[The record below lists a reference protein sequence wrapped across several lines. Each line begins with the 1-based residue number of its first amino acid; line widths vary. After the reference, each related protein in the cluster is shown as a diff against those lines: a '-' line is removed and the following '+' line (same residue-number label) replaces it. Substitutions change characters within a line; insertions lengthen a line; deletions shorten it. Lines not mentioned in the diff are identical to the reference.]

1 MCHPSTCICRDIPIH
16 FPWSSTSTT
25 RCHRLPIP
33 IVGQKHK
40 QDFPLFP
47 VMAPRPK
54 QRTGAP
60 LKRCSGPQR
69 AGQLLERRKLESP
82 KTREI
87 DLYIY
92 YTTSYYTNQ
101 IHIYIYTKYLELTR
115 TDTKIEPKNE
125 DDEDVPADVPPFE
138 PVKGHSCGQ
147 EMAAT
152 EASLLVRRPHR
163 PAASLDLLVASN
175 HSSFLLITHSKH

>member
-1 MCHPSTCICRDIPIH
+1 ML
-16 FPWSSTSTT
+16 W
-25 RCHRLPIP
+25 
-33 IVGQKHK
+33 
-40 QDFPLFP
+40 
-47 VMAPRPK
+47 A
-54 QRTGAP
+54 
-60 LKRCSGPQR
+60 
-69 AGQLLERRKLESP
+69 
-82 KTREI
+82 
-87 DLYIY
+87 
-92 YTTSYYTNQ
+92 TTSRTAPGEAETGKPQNQ
-101 IHIYIYTKYLELTR
+101 RNRSIHLLHYIIIQIKYIYIYTKYLELTR
-115 TDTKIEPKNE
+115 ADTKIEPKNE